1 MKGSSCAGAC
11 NMPGRLGSPSSSE
24 LSDQRTKTSSILD
37 NSQSLTSTIS
47 EEYSAIVKACR
58 SNSVDALLTL
68 VPSAHSSMDSQGEV
82 GDSNGT
88 GMRASN
94 LPDSGGLRE
103 SSEASSCTKKKA
115 VDDETLVQ
123 SSPSLNLVNVEDA
136 SQLFAGASAPETST
150 QHSWPIPKR
159 MGLRTS
165 PCNVVAE
172 SSENASQLSTT
183 AGAAQHPVTRRSS
196 SLTVESRTRSS
207 GNVCR
212 AANPEDLSPDKNS
225 EASLLPK
232 PDEALAAV
240 ELLTAKIEQEITP
253 TKESELPAVSADS
266 NPQGPKRRKTQQKRT
281 ILVSVVGNG
290 GKSSSEDVSA
300 DLWAWRKYG
309 QKPIKGS
316 PYPRCVFNLLSL
328 RT

>member
-68 VPSAHSSMDSQGEV
+68 VPSALSSMDSQGEV

-123 SSPSLNLVNVEDA
+123 SSASLNLVNVEDA

-183 AGAAQHPVTRRSS
+183 AGAAQHPVTRRSN

-212 AANPEDLSPDKNS
+212 AANPEDLSPDKIS
-225 EASLLPK
+225 EAGRLRK

-240 ELLTAKIEQEITP
+240 EPLTAKIEQEITP

-266 NPQGPKRRKTQQKRT
+266 NPQGPKRRYFLTER
-281 ILVSVVGNG
+281 
-290 GKSSSEDVSA
+290 
-300 DLWAWRKYG
+300 
-309 QKPIKGS
+309 
-316 PYPRCVFNLLSL
+316 LLITSQ
-328 RT
+328 TT

>member
-37 NSQSLTSTIS
+37 KSQSLTSTIS

-58 SNSVDALLTL
+58 SNSVDALLTS

-123 SSPSLNLVNVEDA
+123 SSPSLNVVNVEDA

-150 QHSWPIPKR
+150 QHSWP

-212 AANPEDLSPDKNS
+212 AANPEDLSSDKIS
-225 EASLLPK
+225 EAGLLRK
-232 PDEALAAV
+232 PDEAVAAV
-240 ELLTAKIEQEITP
+240 EVLTAKVEQEIAP

-266 NPQGPKRRKTQQKRT
+266 NPQGPKRRYFLTEKFLITFLT
-281 ILVSVVGNG
+281 
-290 GKSSSEDVSA
+290 
-300 DLWAWRKYG
+300 
-309 QKPIKGS
+309 
-316 PYPRCVFNLLSL
+316 
-328 RT
+328 T